1 MLEEQV
7 LKGVGKALSASYR
20 AKKVTEKEVL
30 AIFMRNKKESDAYD
44 LFGLTI
50 FDLIQEER
58 RTHNPLLREKLN
70 KAILQYNEKSR
81 YSRVQN
87 ALNLEKLEHYRNSAL
102 GIGVRSV
109 MTALRK
115 YAKAGNIEAQ
125 ICLKLMEIEFAN
137 LSAKKTL
144 NKKKEI
150 YERKDILLKEV
161 SDLLYDNNWTCGI
174 SSNTGKNASYIV
186 YVFLPNGTQLSWH
199 TNEYSMLY
207 YYDDIDC
214 EWDGLPCST
223 MEKLLTYAHEAFGIG
238 KRLDFFEA
246 NNAA

>member
-109 MTALRK
+109 MSAL
-115 YAKAGNIEAQ
+115 
-125 ICLKLMEIEFAN
+125 
-137 LSAKKTL
+137 
-144 NKKKEI
+144 
-150 YERKDILLKEV
+150 
-161 SDLLYDNNWTCGI
+161 
-174 SSNTGKNASYIV
+174 
-186 YVFLPNGTQLSWH
+186 
-199 TNEYSMLY
+199 
-207 YYDDIDC
+207 
-214 EWDGLPCST
+214 
-223 MEKLLTYAHEAFGIG
+223 
-238 KRLDFFEA
+238 
-246 NNAA
+246 